1 MLQLLFSLLF
11 ITSAY
16 AEDDKAME
24 LEQLQA
30 QVDVMLEEMTELQ
43 GYRTCGEQGMIY
55 DANATN
61 TDSNGCL
68 KQQKVTPQREITT
81 RKLIEPMAPI
91 QNNLAPSARSFSLP
105 PPVVASTS
113 APISPKKVQ
122 AVSLNK
128 LTKPMSPVAPSVSS
142 AIVAEVEN
150 IEQNPSVPNIP
161 ASYPSEKVKA
171 LVELAVAQAL
181 GGVKTS
187 STGEV
192 VIPDVKPTMELSAG
206 KPASI
211 PNLVPNCQ
219 EGEFLTVNNGQVACR
234 RAQHANKMAC
244 PPAVLR
250 TWIDW
255 FGKHVHFHVDYTPHK
270 QTQNSEKLSHEILV
284 ECNNGKYKLLE
295 VTRNECGGNQCKPG
309 RKPAYSLTYY
319 CSKDKSGRCYAKQ
332 NGHLVNHTFTES
344 YIVKQY

>member
-1 MLQLLFSLLF
+1 MLQLLFSF
-11 ITSAY
+11 MFVTVAY
-16 AEDDKAME
+16 ADVGKTME

-30 QVDVMLEEMTELQ
+30 QVDVMSEEMAELQ
-43 GYRTCGEQGMIY
+43 GYRICGEQGMIY
-55 DANATN
+55 DPNATN

-68 KQQKVTPQREITT
+68 KQQKVIPP
-81 RKLIEPMAPI
+81 RKAATHKPAAPMAPT
-91 QNNLAPSARSFSLP
+91 ARTFTLP
-105 PPVVASTS
+105 PPVMANSS
-113 APISPKKVQ
+113 APLNPKKAH
-122 AVSLNK
+122 AVPLNQ
-128 LTKPMSPVAPSVSS
+128 LTKPTPPTMSATP
-142 AIVAEVEN
+142 IVAKVESTEEKAS
-150 IEQNPSVPNIP
+150 IPHIP

-171 LVELAVAQAL
+171 LVEMAVAQAL

-187 STGEV
+187 SSGEV
-192 VIPDVKPTMELSAG
+192 IVPEVKPTIEETV
-206 KPASI
+206 KDPAPI
-211 PNLVPNCQ
+211 PALVPSCR
-219 EGEFLTVNNGQVACR
+219 EGEFLTVINGQVACR
-234 RAQHANKMAC
+234 RAQHADKMAC

-284 ECNNGKYKLLE
+284 ECNNGKYKLME

-309 RKPAYSLTYY
+309 RKPAYSLTYH

-332 NGHLVNHTFTES
+332 NGHLVNHTFTEA